1 MNDVQ
6 AGSAAPARAAALA
19 AKYYVG
25 ESALERDLRLVLGR
39 HWQLVAQESQLP
51 GAGDHVVATVGRTP
65 VLVVRHPEEGL
76 VALANVCRHRAG
88 PIATCDGRGARS
100 LHCRYHGWTYDLGGR
115 LRHAPEMG
123 GAEDFDPSAIRLPR
137 FRVDTWQGFVF
148 VCVGDDPPP
157 LGEVYGGIAERIA
170 PIELAGMQFA
180 RRDRYD
186 IACNWK
192 VYVDNYLEGYHV
204 PYIHPGLARVV
215 DYAAYHTELAPWHSL
230 QTSPLRNNEGIY
242 GDGDAFYYFIYPNV
256 MLNIMPGRLQV
267 NRVLPNGPDRCVV
280 EFDYYYA
287 PEDAARARAERDRAF
302 SEEIQQEDVDIC
314 EAVQRGL
321 ASGTYDSGR
330 LCPKREAG
338 VWHFQELLRRDYA
351 LPAG

>member
-1 MNDVQ
+1 MNEVE
-6 AGSAAPARAAALA
+6 ASSRAPARSAALA
-19 AKYYVG
+19 AQYYLG
-25 ESALERDLRLVLGR
+25 EASLDRDFRQVLAR
-39 HWQLVAQESQLP
+39 HWQLVGHASQLSDP
-51 GAGDHVVATVGRTP
+51 GDHVVTTVGRTP
-65 VLVVRHPEEGL
+65 VLVVRHPDEGL

-88 PIATCDGRGARS
+88 PIATCNGRRARS
-100 LHCRYHGWTYDLGGR
+100 LHCRYHGWTYDLGGQ

-123 GAEDFDPSAIRLPR
+123 GAEDFDPTAIRLPR
-137 FRVDTWQGFVF
+137 FHAAQWQGLVF
-148 VCVGDDPPP
+148 VSLGGDAPP
-157 LGEVYGGIAERIA
+157 LEEVYGGIASRIA
-170 PIELAGMQFA
+170 PIDLSTMTFA
-180 RRDRYD
+180 RRDSYD

-204 PYIHPGLARVV
+204 PYIHPGLAKVV
-215 DYAAYHTELAPWHSL
+215 DYAAYRTELAPWHSL

-242 GDGDAFYYFIYPNV
+242 GDGDAYYYFVYPNV

-267 NRVLPNGPDRCVV
+267 NRVLANGPDRCLV

-287 PEDAARARAERDRAF
+287 PDDAARARAERDREF

-321 ASGTYDSGR
+321 ASGTYDAGR

-338 VWHFQELLRRDYA
+338 VWHFHELLRRDYA
-351 LPAG
+351 RSAP

>member
-1 MNDVQ
+1 MNDEQ

-88 PIATCDGRGARS
+88 PIATCAGRGARS

-123 GAEDFDPSAIRLPR
+123 GAEGFDPAAIRLPR
-137 FRVDTWQGFVF
+137 FRAAAWQGLVF
-148 VCVGDDPPP
+148 VSLSDDPPP
-157 LGEVYGGIAERIA
+157 LAEVYAGIAERIA
-170 PIELAGMQFA
+170 PIELSSMEFA
-180 RRDRYD
+180 HRDSYD

-204 PYIHPGLARVV
+204 PYIHPGLAKVV
-215 DYAAYHTELAPWHSL
+215 DYAAYHSELAPWHSL
-230 QTSPLRNNEGIY
+230 QTSPLRNNEGLY
-242 GDGDAFYYFIYPNV
+242 GDGDVFYYFVYPNV

-267 NRVLPNGPDRCVV
+267 NRVLPNGPDRCLV

-287 PEDAARARAERDRAF
+287 LDDAARARAERDREF
-302 SEEIQQEDVDIC
+302 SEEIQQEDIDIC

-321 ASGTYDSGR
+321 ASGTYGSGR

-351 LPAG
+351 RPGE

>member
-6 AGSAAPARAAALA
+6 AEAADLARSTALPAAHYL
-19 AKYYVG
+19 G
-25 ESALERDLRLVLGR
+25 QDSLQRDLDRVLAR
-39 HWQLVAQESQLP
+39 NWQLVGHESRLRE
-51 GAGDHVVATVGRTP
+51 AGDHVVATVGRTP

-76 VALANVCRHRAG
+76 LAMANVCRHRAG
-88 PIATCDGRGARS
+88 PIAACDGRGARAF
-100 LHCRYHGWTYDLGGR
+100 HCRYHGWTYDLDGQ

-123 GAEDFDPSAIRLPR
+123 GAEGFDPSSIRLPR
-137 FRVDTWQGFVF
+137 FRAAAWQGLVF
-148 VCVGDDPPP
+148 VSLAGDAPPI
-157 LGEVYGGIAERIA
+157 GDVYGGIKERIA
-170 PIELAGMQFA
+170 PIDLSAMEFA
-180 RRDRYD
+180 RRDTYD

-204 PYIHPGLARVV
+204 PYIHPGLAKVV
-215 DYAAYHTELAPWHSL
+215 DYAAYHTELAPWYSL

-242 GDGDAFYYFIYPNV
+242 GDGDVFYYFVYPNV

-267 NRVLPNGPDRCVV
+267 NRILPNGADRCLV

-287 PEDAARARAERDRAF
+287 PDDAARARAERDRAF
-302 SEEIQQEDVDIC
+302 SEEIQQEDIDIC

-321 ASGTYDSGR
+321 ASGTYETGR

-338 VWHFQELLRRDYA
+338 VWHFHELLRRDYGR
-351 LPAG
+351 PGG